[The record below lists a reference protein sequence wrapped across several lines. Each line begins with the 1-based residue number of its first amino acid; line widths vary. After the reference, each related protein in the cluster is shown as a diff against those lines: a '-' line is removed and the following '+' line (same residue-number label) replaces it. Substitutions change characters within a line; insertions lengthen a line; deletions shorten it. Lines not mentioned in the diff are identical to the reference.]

1 MVGEEN
7 IFPGRKNKNRLKEM
21 REQGFG
27 ERSFVNPNS
36 PYRNR
41 VNGVT
46 ARVQAAQENQS
57 NQSHYDLKNKKCLKC
72 HKKFLNGSLKKS

>member
-1 MVGEEN
+1 M
-7 IFPGRKNKNRLKEM
+7 RKNKNRLKEM

-41 VNGVT
+41 VNGQKQRT
-46 ARVQAAQENQS
+46 TEN
-57 NQSHYDLKNKKCLKC
+57 K
-72 HKKFLNGSLKKS
+72 G